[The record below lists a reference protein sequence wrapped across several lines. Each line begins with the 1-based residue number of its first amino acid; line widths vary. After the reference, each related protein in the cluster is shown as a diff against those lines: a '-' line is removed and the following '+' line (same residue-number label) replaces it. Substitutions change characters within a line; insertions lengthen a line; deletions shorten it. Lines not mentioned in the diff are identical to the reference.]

1 MGKKKKT
8 LNNINED
15 DMLAS
20 SSFVS
25 TSIWITFARII
36 IEIVIFVF
44 LYNFVHGKANNKHTK
59 NITQIFGRI
68 YLLHLI
74 KYISSENVKSLKV
87 CFFQIII
94 PWFASSKAKNEE
106 QKAIFFCF
114 NMLILI

>member
-1 MGKKKKT
+1 MGKKTKT

-44 LYNFVHGKANNKHTK
+44 LYNFVHGKASNKHTK

-87 CFFQIII
+87 FF
-94 PWFASSKAKNEE
+94 FRSSFHGLLLRRAKNN
-106 QKAIFFCF
+106 FFVSTSTC
-114 NMLILI
+114 